1 MDNKQKNKI
10 KSAYQELS
18 ELLNS
23 FKNNELTSK
32 EVLEKIQL
40 KENAVRPYSKILDN
54 GKISLNEITDKPIIL
69 EKDDWL
75 QITQIMKEEKWEK
88 FTQTL
93 KNGYIDKYIFYNDN
107 RIKNKKN
114 QIKTITVV
122 NDNTLDNQ
130 KEEQL
135 LEENIKEFIKE
146 YKKENIKE
154 DVKEEN
160 YSNKNI

>member
-1 MDNKQKNKI
+1 MENKPKNKI

-75 QITQIMKEEKWEK
+75 QITQIMKEEKWDK
-88 FTQTL
+88 FSQTL

-122 NDNTLDNQ
+122 NDNQ

-135 LEENIKEFIKE
+135 LEEDIKEFIKE
-146 YKKENIKE
+146 NIKE
-154 DVKEEN
+154 
-160 YSNKNI
+160 